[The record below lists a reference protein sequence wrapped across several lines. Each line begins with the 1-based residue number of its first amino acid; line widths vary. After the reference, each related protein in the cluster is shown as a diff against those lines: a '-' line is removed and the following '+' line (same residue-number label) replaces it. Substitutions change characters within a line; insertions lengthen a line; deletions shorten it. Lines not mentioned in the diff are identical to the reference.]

1 MVMMVGL
8 QVATWLD
15 FHPQENLSNSL
26 AWERM
31 GNEGIQHKQRVP
43 TNSALK

>member
-8 QVATWLD
+8 RVATWLD
-15 FHPQENLSNSL
+15 GHPQENPSDSL

-31 GNEGIQHKQRVP
+31 GNEGI
-43 TNSALK
+43 